1 MAAAAAGV
9 GLAVSSCTTGGG
21 GGGDAVPLLSP
32 TSEPRTVATPAPCAG
47 LRSGPGPAAG
57 GLPDVRLDCLGSGP
71 AVSVGRL
78 RGPLVVNVWATWCQ
92 SCVTELPVL
101 AQYARSRGS
110 VPVLGVDYEERGTS
124 AQREAVV
131 ELSRA
136 GVRYPSVV
144 DGHGEV
150 AAAGVPLVPTTFFLD
165 ATGRV
170 VFRRIEAFTGVDSVR
185 ADVATHLGV
194 PAS

>member
-1 MAAAAAGV
+1 
-9 GLAVSSCTTGGG
+9 VSACTTGGG
-21 GGGDAVPLLSP
+21 GGGEAVPVLTP
-32 TSEPRTVATPAPCAG
+32 TSEPRTVASPVPCAG
-47 LRSGPGPAAG
+47 LRSVAGPAAG

-92 SCVTELPVL
+92 SCLTELPVL
-101 AQYARSRGS
+101 AQYARSPGA

-144 DGHGEV
+144 DAHGQV

-170 VFRRIEAFTGVDSVR
+170 VFRRVGAFADVDGVR
-185 ADVATHLGV
+185 ADVTTHLGV
-194 PAS
+194 PGS